1 MATIESTQMLDS
13 LQSLYAAGFH
23 EPFIDNALRR
33 IVNRQIERDE
43 ADLTRITAHLHEFEH
58 RFKISSLEFWQRFQA
73 GEMADSADFME
84 WNVFCKMR
92 ERIRARLHILR
103 GGNGA

>member
-1 MATIESTQMLDS
+1 MAIVESTQMLNS

-23 EPFIDNALRR
+23 EPFIDNALRK
-33 IVNRQIERDE
+33 IVDRQIERDE
-43 ADLTRITAHLHEFEH
+43 ADLSRITVQLQQFEQ
-58 RFKISSLEFWQRFQA
+58 RFEISSVEFWQRFQA